1 MVKELCSSNYLV
13 PSALFLIAPVDCTE
27 QSNGVGVAAIEGCQI
42 VWDHVIAY
50 VNSTFASL
58 NLGR

>member
-13 PSALFLIAPVDCTE
+13 PSALFNCPSR